1 MASTHHYCENCALQS
16 LFHKSFEGEKFDIIH
31 GDKYEISYNKGDVI
45 IKQGDE
51 IKEFI
56 YLKKGLVKLYRT
68 GTTKKEQ
75 IISIAK
81 PFDFVSLLSVF
92 SDNHYNYSVAALENT
107 VTCNIILD
115 EIKELIHHNGNFAMG
130 IIEKMNKVTDDI
142 IINSLEIKQ
151 RQVFG
156 RLAFILLYFSENIY
170 NNMSFELPISRKEIA
185 ELIGMTTENVIRTM
199 SNLKS
204 DGVIKINGKTI
215 EIIDKSRLSMIC
227 NAS

>member
-1 MASTHHYCENCALQS
+1 MAE
-16 LFHKSFEGEKFDIIH
+16 
-31 GDKYEISYNKGDVI
+31 EIS
-45 IKQGDE
+45 
-51 IKEFI
+51 
-56 YLKKGLVKLYRT
+56 GL
-68 GTTKKEQ
+68 
-75 IISIAK
+75 S
-81 PFDFVSLLSVF
+81 
-92 SDNHYNYSVAALENT
+92 
-107 VTCNIILD
+107 LD